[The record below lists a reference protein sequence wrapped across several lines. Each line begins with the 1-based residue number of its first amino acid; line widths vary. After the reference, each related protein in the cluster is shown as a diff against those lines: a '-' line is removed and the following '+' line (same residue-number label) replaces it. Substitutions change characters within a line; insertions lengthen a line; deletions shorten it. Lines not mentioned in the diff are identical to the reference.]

1 MTVLQPVQV
10 IRYVRPRLE
19 NGTWSNLGGATFV
32 FTMDYNTR
40 TVRVQ
45 HALCSSK
52 DNFNK
57 ALGLKTALASGFREV
72 DLDLFQ
78 GFADKLGGF
87 VNAYQMMLST
97 FSVAGMLSPSE
108 SVFIKK
114 WMAQG
119 LNEQ

>member
-1 MTVLQPVQV
+1 MF
-10 IRYVRPRLE
+10 
-19 NGTWSNLGGATFV
+19 A
-32 FTMDYNTR
+32 
-40 TVRVQ
+40 
-45 HALCSSK
+45 HALRTARGAIWAALRLCSRWITTLAQCECS
-52 DNFNK
+52 K

-108 SVFIKK
+108 TVFIKK
-114 WMAQG
+114 WMDQG

>member
-1 MTVLQPVQV
+1 MIQPVQV

-32 FTMDYNTR
+32 FTMDYNNR

-57 ALGLKTALASGFREV
+57 ALGLKTALASGFREFN
-72 DLDLFQ
+72 LDSFQ
-78 GFADKLGGF
+78 EFADKLGGF
-87 VNAYQMMLST
+87 VLAYQMMLST
-97 FSVAGMLSPSE
+97 FSVSGTLSSSE
-108 SVFIKK
+108 AVFVKK
-114 WMAQG
+114 WNAQN
-119 LNEQ
+119 LNDLA